1 MVWFNLNYSNC
12 FNAKIIS
19 LHKIYQHFQFRFNQS
34 FRIFNFNPKV
44 SLPVIL
50 VFGALMIVKLP
61 QDFFYPLLY
70 FSMVL
75 VFHINRKDIPFLKKT
90 FISNWRLIVFLE
102 SAFIYT
108 LFLMANINYK
118 IEKFGLLA
126 FLATISLCFLQPR
139 SKPFPTL
146 QWNFISNDLFEW
158 KSYFRKNT
166 WMFIVTYIIVV
177 ASAYHHA
184 SLILGGVF
192 LLDFLSHIYENNEN
206 KEMLEVYF
214 KKMSF
219 KDKIYKNFLFFNA
232 LLLPIYILFLILNF
246 NESLYLLYYIFFM
259 NCYFLL
265 IITRKYRLY
274 HHHEKA
280 NYFSIAVF
288 IEYFVY
294 SMLIIPALI
303 MIRLNIKEA
312 EQNIRNY
319 VGN

>member
-1 MVWFNLNYSNC
+1 MY
-12 FNAKIIS
+12 
-19 LHKIYQHFQFRFNQS
+19 KIYQHFQFRFNQS

-44 SLPVIL
+44 SLPIIL
-50 VFGALMIVKLP
+50 VFGALMIVELP
-61 QDFFYPLLY
+61 QTIFYPLLY

-90 FISNWRLIVFLE
+90 FISNWRFIIFLE

-126 FLATISLCFLQPR
+126 FLAIISLCFLQPR

-158 KSYFRKNT
+158 KSYLRKNT
-166 WMFIVTYIIVV
+166 WMFIVTYIILI
-177 ASAYHHA
+177 ASAYHQA
-184 SLILGGVF
+184 SLILCGIF
-192 LLDFLSHIYENNEN
+192 LLDYLSHVYENNED

-214 KKMSF
+214 KKMNF
-219 KDKIYKNFLFFNA
+219 KDKIYKNVIFFNA
-232 LLLPIYILFLILNF
+232 LLSPTYIVFFILNF

-265 IITRKYRLY
+265 ILTRKYKLY
-274 HHHEKA
+274 HHQEKA

-288 IEYFVY
+288 IEYFAY
-294 SMLIIPALI
+294 SITIIPALI
-303 MIRLNIKEA
+303 MIRLNTKEA
-312 EQNIRNY
+312 QQNISKY

>member
-1 MVWFNLNYSNC
+1 MFILNYSNR

-50 VFGALMIVKLP
+50 VFGALMIVKFP
-61 QDFFYPLLY
+61 QTVFYPLLY
-70 FSMVL
+70 FSLVL
-75 VFHINRKDIPFLKKT
+75 IFHINRKDIPFLKKT
-90 FISNWRLIVFLE
+90 FISNWRFIIFLE

-126 FLATISLCFLQPR
+126 FAAIISLCFLQPKI
-139 SKPFPTL
+139 KPFPTL
-146 QWNFISNDLFEW
+146 QWNFISSDLFEW
-158 KSYFRKNT
+158 KSYLRKNT
-166 WMFIVTYIIVV
+166 WMFIFTYIILLL
-177 ASAYHHA
+177 SAYNQA
-184 SLILGGVF
+184 SLILCGIF
-192 LLDFLSHIYENNEN
+192 LLDFLSHVYENNEN

-214 KKMSF
+214 KKISF
-219 KDKIYKNFLFFNA
+219 KDKIYKNVVFFNT
-232 LLLPIYILFLILNF
+232 LLLPTYIGFLILNF

-265 IITRKYRLY
+265 ILTRKYRLY

-294 SMLIIPALI
+294 SMLIIPAFI
-303 MIRLNIKEA
+303 MIRLNTKEA
-312 EQNIRNY
+312 QQNIKNY

>member
-1 MVWFNLNYSNC
+1 M
-12 FNAKIIS
+12 
-19 LHKIYQHFQFRFNQS
+19 HKIYQHFQFRFNQS

-61 QDFFYPLLY
+61 QTIFYPLLY

-90 FISNWRLIVFLE
+90 FISSWRLIIFLE

-118 IEKFGLLA
+118 IEKFGLLT
-126 FLATISLCFLQPR
+126 FVGIISLCFLQPK

-158 KSYFRKNT
+158 KSYMRKNT
-166 WMFIVTYIIVV
+166 WMFILTYIVMI
-177 ASAYHHA
+177 ASAYYSA
-184 SLILGGVF
+184 SLILCGIF
-192 LLDFLSHIYENNEN
+192 LLDYLSHVYENNEN

-214 KKMSF
+214 KKMNF
-219 KDKIYKNFLFFNA
+219 KDKIYKNVFFFNA
-232 LLLPIYILFLILNF
+232 LLSPTYILFLILNF

-265 IITRKYRLY
+265 ILTRKYKLY

-288 IEYFVY
+288 IEYFAY
-294 SMLIIPALI
+294 SITIIPALI
-303 MIRLNIKEA
+303 MIRLNSKEA
-312 EQNIRNY
+312 QQNISKY

>member
-1 MVWFNLNYSNC
+1 M
-12 FNAKIIS
+12 
-19 LHKIYQHFQFRFNQS
+19 HKIYQHFQFRFNQS

-75 VFHINRKDIPFLKKT
+75 VFHFNRKDIPFLKKT

-126 FLATISLCFLQPR
+126 FLAIISLCFLQPK

-177 ASAYHHA
+177 ASAYHQA
-184 SLILGGVF
+184 SLILCGVF

-219 KDKIYKNFLFFNA
+219 KDKIYKNFRFFNA
-232 LLLPIYILFLILNF
+232 LLLPTYILFLILNF

-265 IITRKYRLY
+265 ILTRKYKLY

-288 IEYFVY
+288 IEYFAY
-294 SMLIIPALI
+294 SITIIPALI

>member
-1 MVWFNLNYSNC
+1 M
-12 FNAKIIS
+12 
-19 LHKIYQHFQFRFNQS
+19 HKIYQHFQFRFNQS

-44 SLPVIL
+44 SLLVIL
-50 VFGALMIVKLP
+50 VFGALMIVKFP
-61 QDFFYPLLY
+61 QTVFYPLLY

-90 FISNWRLIVFLE
+90 FISNWRLIIFLE
-102 SAFIYT
+102 SAFIYM
-108 LFLMANINYK
+108 LFLIANINYK

-126 FLATISLCFLQPR
+126 FVAIILLCFLQPK
-139 SKPFPTL
+139 SKPFPTTL

-158 KSYFRKNT
+158 KSYMRKNT
-166 WMFIVTYIIVV
+166 WMFILTYIIVV
-177 ASAYHHA
+177 ASAYHQA
-184 SLILGGVF
+184 SLILCGIF
-192 LLDFLSHIYENNEN
+192 LLDYLSHVYENNEN

-214 KKMSF
+214 KKMDF
-219 KDKIYKNFLFFNA
+219 KDKIYKNVVFFNA
-232 LLLPIYILFLILNF
+232 LLSPTYIGFLIFNF

-265 IITRKYRLY
+265 ILTRKYKLY

-288 IEYFVY
+288 IEYFAY
-294 SMLIIPALI
+294 SITIIPALI
-303 MIRLNIKEA
+303 MIRLNSKEA
-312 EQNIRNY
+312 QQNISKY

>member
-1 MVWFNLNYSNC
+1 
-12 FNAKIIS
+12 

-50 VFGALMIVKLP
+50 VFGALMIVKFP
-61 QDFFYPLLY
+61 QTVFYPLLY

-75 VFHINRKDIPFLKKT
+75 VFHINRIDIPFLKKT
-90 FISNWRLIVFLE
+90 FISNWRLIIFLE
-102 SAFIYT
+102 SAFIYM
-108 LFLMANINYK
+108 LFLIANINYK

-126 FLATISLCFLQPR
+126 FVAIILLCFLQPK

-158 KSYFRKNT
+158 KSYMRKNT
-166 WMFIVTYIIVV
+166 WMFILTYIIVV
-177 ASAYHHA
+177 ASAYHQA
-184 SLILGGVF
+184 SLILCGIF
-192 LLDFLSHIYENNEN
+192 LLDYLSHVYENNEN

-214 KKMSF
+214 KKMNF
-219 KDKIYKNFLFFNA
+219 KDKIYKNVVFFNA
-232 LLLPIYILFLILNF
+232 LLSPTYIGFLIFNF

-265 IITRKYRLY
+265 ILTRKYKLY
-274 HHHEKA
+274 QHHEKA

-288 IEYFVY
+288 IEYFAY
-294 SMLIIPALI
+294 SITIIPALI
-303 MIRLNIKEA
+303 MIRLNSKEA
-312 EQNIRNY
+312 QQNISKY

>member
-1 MVWFNLNYSNC
+1 MY
-12 FNAKIIS
+12 
-19 LHKIYQHFQFRFNQS
+19 KIYQHFQFRFNQS

-44 SLPVIL
+44 SLPIIL
-50 VFGALMIVKLP
+50 VFGALMIVELP
-61 QDFFYPLLY
+61 QTIFYPLLY

-90 FISNWRLIVFLE
+90 FISNWRFIIFLE

-126 FLATISLCFLQPR
+126 FLAIISLCFLQPR

-158 KSYFRKNT
+158 KSYMRKNT
-166 WMFIVTYIIVV
+166 WMFIVTYIILI
-177 ASAYHHA
+177 ASAYHQA
-184 SLILGGVF
+184 SLILCGIF
-192 LLDFLSHIYENNEN
+192 LLDYLSHVYENNEN

-214 KKMSF
+214 KKMNF
-219 KDKIYKNFLFFNA
+219 KDKIYKNLIFFNA
-232 LLLPIYILFLILNF
+232 LLSPTYIVFFIL

-265 IITRKYRLY
+265 ILTRKYKLY

-288 IEYFVY
+288 IEYFAY
-294 SMLIIPALI
+294 SITIIPALI
-303 MIRLNIKEA
+303 MIRLNTKEA
-312 EQNIRNY
+312 QQNISKY

>member
-1 MVWFNLNYSNC
+1 M
-12 FNAKIIS
+12 
-19 LHKIYQHFQFRFNQS
+19 HKIYQHFQFRFNQS

-61 QDFFYPLLY
+61 QAIFYPLLY

-90 FISNWRLIVFLE
+90 FISSWRFIIFLE

-118 IEKFGLLA
+118 IEKFGLVT
-126 FLATISLCFLQPR
+126 FVGIISLCFLQPK

-158 KSYFRKNT
+158 KSYMRKNT
-166 WMFIVTYIIVV
+166 WMFILTYIVMI
-177 ASAYHHA
+177 ASAYYSA
-184 SLILGGVF
+184 SLILCGIF
-192 LLDFLSHIYENNEN
+192 LLDYLSHVYENNEN

-214 KKMSF
+214 KKMNF
-219 KDKIYKNFLFFNA
+219 KDKIYKNVIFFNA
-232 LLLPIYILFLILNF
+232 LLSPTYILFLILNF
-246 NESLYLLYYIFFM
+246 NESLYLLYYVFFM

-265 IITRKYRLY
+265 ILTRKYRLY

-288 IEYFVY
+288 IEYFAY
-294 SMLIIPALI
+294 SITIIPALI
-303 MIRLNIKEA
+303 MIRLNSKEA
-312 EQNIRNY
+312 QQNISKY

>member
-1 MVWFNLNYSNC
+1 M
-12 FNAKIIS
+12 
-19 LHKIYQHFQFRFNQS
+19 HKIYQHFQFRFNQS

-50 VFGALMIVKLP
+50 VFGALMIVKFP
-61 QDFFYPLLY
+61 QTVFYPLLY

-90 FISNWRLIVFLE
+90 FISNWRLIIFLE
-102 SAFIYT
+102 SAFIYM

-126 FLATISLCFLQPR
+126 FVAIFSLCFLQPQ
-139 SKPFPTL
+139 SKPFPIL
-146 QWNFISNDLFEW
+146 QWTFISNDLFEW
-158 KSYFRKNT
+158 KSYMRKNT
-166 WMFIVTYIIVV
+166 WMFIITYIIVI
-177 ASAYHHA
+177 ASAYHQA
-184 SLILGGVF
+184 SLILCGIF
-192 LLDFLSHIYENNEN
+192 LLDYLSHVYENNEN

-214 KKMSF
+214 KKINF
-219 KDKIYKNFLFFNA
+219 KDKIYKNVVFFNA
-232 LLLPIYILFLILNF
+232 LLSPTYIGFLIFNF

-265 IITRKYRLY
+265 ILTRKYKLY
-274 HHHEKA
+274 HHHEKT

-288 IEYFVY
+288 IEYFAY
-294 SMLIIPALI
+294 SITIIPALI
-303 MIRLNIKEA
+303 MIRLNTKEA
-312 EQNIRNY
+312 QQNISKY